1 MADLPGL
8 FYSRPHKACGPKKIP
23 LPPPE
28 CKVYTPP
35 SLAEA
40 MVSAIHDG
48 RDVEWLDPCVGP
60 GAFVQALQAQ
70 GVQKDR
76 IVALD
81 IESAPGKFDSSAR
94 TARGVDFFRWLAATT
109 ARFDKIIAN
118 PPYVPIER
126 LPRNL
131 QKPILSLNSFDTA
144 SFRLNSNYWCAF
156 LSGSLRVLKDGGDLA
171 FVLPAAWEYADYA
184 GAVKQR
190 IFHDFR
196 SIEVHRCLK
205 PLFGTVSEGCVVLV
219 ARGYGAQE
227 SQAAYFEYSAPD
239 ELIESLRRKG
249 EKPNS
254 ATQNHVQLIELNDA
268 VRLGDVLRIG
278 IGCVTGDSHYF
289 LLTESQRIHHSL
301 PRSAVMPIVSKAR
314 HLKSALLS
322 ANDWY
327 RLLADD
333 ERIWLFK
340 PNERSRRSLAVRRYL
355 EFGESTLDL
364 RRYKLRSRESWWDVP
379 MIGPCDGFL
388 SGMTKLGPWISLR
401 SMQGLSASNTLYV
414 VRFLE
419 RMKQEEK
426 AIWALG
432 LLTSY
437 CRQQAKQLG
446 RRYPDGLVKHEPSDL
461 HSLTIPE
468 PRGMKNGPETLK
480 AAVSQL
486 LAGNADGA
494 SQIADTFF
502 ELDSNLRATGRKGK

>member
-1 MADLPGL
+1 MQSLYAP
-8 FYSRPHKACGPKKIP
+8 
-23 LPPPE
+23 
-28 CKVYTPP
+28 VYTPP

-40 MVSAIHDG
+40 MVSAIHSG
-48 RDVEWLDPCVGP
+48 CDVEWLDPCVGP

-94 TARGVDFFRWLAATT
+94 TSRGVDFFRWLVTTT

-118 PPYVPIER
+118 PPYVAIER
-126 LPRNL
+126 LPRSL
-131 QKPILSLNSFDTA
+131 QKPILSLNSFDSA

-184 GAVKQR
+184 GAIKQR
-190 IFHDFR
+190 IFRDFR

-227 SQAAYFEYSAPD
+227 SQSAFFDHSAPD
-239 ELIESLRRKG
+239 ELIESLRRKAK
-249 EKPNS
+249 KPNRV
-254 ATQNHVQLIELNDA
+254 TQNHVQLIELSDA
-268 VRLGDVLRIG
+268 VRLGDVLHIG
-278 IGCVTGDSHYF
+278 IGCVTGDSDYF
-289 LLTESQRIHHSL
+289 LLTESQRRQHSL
-301 PRSAVMPIVSKAR
+301 PLSSVTPIVSKAR
-314 HLKSALLS
+314 HLKSALLR
-322 ANDWY
+322 ANDWDQ
-327 RLLADD
+327 LLADD
-333 ERIWLFK
+333 ERVWLFK
-340 PNERSRRSLAVRRYL
+340 PNATSRRTLAVRRYL
-355 EFGESTLDL
+355 ELGESTLDL
-364 RRYKLRSRESWWDVP
+364 RRHKLRIREHWWDVP
-379 MIGPCDGFL
+379 MIGPSDGFL
-388 SGMTKLGPWISLR
+388 SGMTKVGPWISIR

-426 AIWALG
+426 ATWALG

-461 HSLTIPE
+461 HSLMIPE
-468 PRGMKNGPETLK
+468 PRGMKNGRETLE

-486 LAGNADGA
+486 MAGNVDGT
-494 SQIADTFF
+494 SRTADTFF